1 MTETQHLASQLNLGC
16 ACQFLDR
23 DKLCA
28 ELSREP
34 ALAEICPDLQH
45 SRPHLFS
52 ASSVFISPTQLGRMT
67 EVVHA
72 VETIAALLAWQAATA
87 STGPAGPRG
96 GLLGFDFHLDDS
108 GVALI
113 EINTNPGGALLNV
126 ALARAQRACCAETEP
141 LISHAGHWPQAEAAI
156 LDLFRQEWRDA
167 GRIGEPARIALVDS
181 DPASQYLYPEFLLY
195 RHLFAQAGWPAV
207 IADPSELAWR
217 EGTLWHAEGPV
228 DFVYNRLTDFRLDDP
243 AHLALRRAHE
253 ANAIVLSPHPLAHA
267 RYANKRN
274 LALLSDPDFLA
285 GLALPDTLRA
295 ALLASVPRT
304 EQVTAERG
312 EALWAARKQLF
323 FKPLEGFGSRAAYRG
338 DKLTRRVWEEILQ
351 GEYVA
356 QRIAPPS
363 ERLVPQDT
371 DSATPAPPPPQAGGK
386 DRPRPPAT
394 NLKLDIRAYAYA
406 GRILLLAAR
415 LYNGQTTNFRT
426 PGGGFAPVWVLSDA

>member
-1 MTETQHLASQLNLGC
+1 MTELIHEASRLNLGC
-16 ACQFLDR
+16 PCQFLDP
-23 DKLCA
+23 DQLCA

-34 ALAEICPDLQH
+34 ALAELCPDLKH

-52 ASSVFISPTQLGRMT
+52 ASSVFISPAQLARMA
-67 EVVHA
+67 EVVRA
-72 VETIAALLAWQAATA
+72 VETIAALPAWQTATA
-87 STGPAGPRG
+87 STGAAGPRG

-126 ALARAQRACCAETEP
+126 ALARAQRACCAETES
-141 LISHAGHWPQAEAAI
+141 LLNHAGHWPQAEAAI
-156 LDLFRQEWRDA
+156 LEVFRREWRDA
-167 GRIGEPARIALVDS
+167 GRAGEPTRITLVDS

-195 RHLFAQAGWPAV
+195 RHLFQQTGWPTV
-207 IADPSELAWR
+207 ITDPSELAWR
-217 EGTLWHAEGPV
+217 EGRLWHAEGPV

-253 ANAIVLSPHPLAHA
+253 SNAIVLSPHPLAHA

-285 GLALPDTLRA
+285 GLALPEGTRA

-304 EQVTAERG
+304 ERVSSARG
-312 EALWAARKQLF
+312 EALWAERKQLF

-351 GEYVA
+351 GDYVA

-363 ERLVPQDT
+363 ERLVPQPGE
-371 DSATPAPPPPQAGGK
+371 AA
-386 DRPRPPAT
+386 R
-394 NLKLDIRAYAYA
+394 LKLDIRAYAYA
-406 GRILLLAAR
+406 GEILLLAAR
-415 LYNGQTTNFRT
+415 LYSGQTTNFRT
-426 PGGGFAPVWVLSDA
+426 PGGGFAPVWVLPEVA